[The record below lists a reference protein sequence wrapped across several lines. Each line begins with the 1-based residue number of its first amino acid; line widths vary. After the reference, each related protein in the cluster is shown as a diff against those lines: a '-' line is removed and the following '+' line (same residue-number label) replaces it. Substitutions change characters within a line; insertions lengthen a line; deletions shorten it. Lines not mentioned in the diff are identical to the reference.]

1 MNSLAPAK
9 ARLPIEVVHD
19 LVCPWCY
26 LGVRRLFRT
35 MRRRPD
41 LLYEL
46 TWRPFLLNPDMPRL
60 GMTRSDYVIRKFGG
74 EDRA

>member
-1 MNSLAPAK
+1 MDDARLDRAYDSRVNILAPAK
-9 ARLPIEVVHD
+9 ARLQIEVVHD

-41 LLYEL
+41 LLFSFSL
-46 TWRPFLLNPDMPRL
+46 DF
-60 GMTRSDYVIRKFGG
+60 
-74 EDRA
+74 